1 MKPTPDESSI
11 YPTTKQPSISRL
23 VAALLDDGRR
33 VKVNVFLQDMTSR
46 PDLEL
51 LLEDEQGR
59 ELARSLLMELF
70 ANTAEFTL
78 HIRDSSAH
86 PPLKVTAVL
95 KSSDEQVIS
104 MLSSP
109 VT

>member
-1 MKPTPDESSI
+1 MKPTPDETSI
-11 YPTTKQPSISRL
+11 YLSASQPAISRL

-33 VKVNVFLQDMTSR
+33 VKVNVFMQDMTSR

-51 LLEDEQGR
+51 LLEDAEGR

-70 ANTAEFTL
+70 SNTAEFTL
-78 HIRDSSAH
+78 HIRESSAH
-86 PPLKVTAVL
+86 PPFKLTAVL
-95 KSSDEQVIS
+95 KTRDEQVIS